1 MSNLQAR
8 QDIIQVCDRIK
19 ALLLSK
25 NEKYGDAALNPTRI
39 MSKANAV
46 EQILIRI
53 DDKLNR
59 ISKGAGLLASDED
72 VVQDLAGYFILLI
85 IALERQNETNFE
97 TVKQIIDGATASGQ
111 PYKGLD
117 QAWDKEDD
125 SPSYVG
131 RVDQIPMPARLL
143 STDECREMGLPV
155 TPQVNWNDGPE
166 PELDEEPGVSGWINR
181 QSVGLR
187 KGPIDVI
194 QSGEGVGRSQLEKDN
209 EATLKAG
216 IESSLKAWEKLVKH
230 QREQLGIPYPEP
242 VKDGVPS
249 EPPEDQDENKIEDPW
264 KAFRG
269 GLPVATT
276 GTWAALRHPDLR

>member
-1 MSNLQAR
+1 MSNSQSKH
-8 QDIIQVCDRIK
+8 DIIQVCDRIK
-19 ALLLSK
+19 NLLLSK

-59 ISKGAGLLASDED
+59 INKGAGLLASDED

-85 IALERQNETNFE
+85 IALERQNQSNFE

-117 QAWDKEDD
+117 AAWDKKDD

-131 RVDQIPMPARLL
+131 RGLCSEIPMPARLL

-155 TPQVNWNDGPE
+155 TPQVNWTDEPE
-166 PELDEEPGVSGWINR
+166 PELDEEPAPIPRTEQEKENEKT
-181 QSVGLR
+181 LR
-187 KGPIDVI
+187 
-194 QSGEGVGRSQLEKDN
+194 
-209 EATLKAG
+209 
-216 IESSLKAWEKLVKH
+216 AWEKLLTH
-230 QREQLGIPYPEP
+230 QLGQLGISFSHPPFQ
-242 VKDGVPS
+242 DDVPS
-249 EPPEDQDENKIEDPW
+249 EPPSDPDEDKLEDDWKDFLKQHWTYGIGRSISKPEDPW
-264 KAFRG
+264 ECPR
-269 GLPVATT
+269 P
-276 GTWAALRHPDLR
+276 